1 VTLRLGCD
9 LDGVLADME
18 SELIRHAKALF
29 GEVAF
34 SPPPEPASEQPSHAP
49 SAAPIKPIQTNATG
63 LGAMHMTE
71 GQQRRLWRHVG
82 TLDGF
87 WETLKEIEPGSVE
100 RLAALASE
108 RRWEVIFLTKRPES
122 AGDTAQRQSQRWL
135 QAHGFNL
142 PSVFVVQ
149 GSRGRIADAL
159 KLDVVVDDRADN
171 CLDVVC
177 ESTTRALLVWR
188 EDEALLPA
196 AAKRHGIQVV
206 SSMAECLSLLEQV
219 KGSGREHLGVIG
231 WLKRQLGY
239 DEPDAPSR

>member
-1 VTLRLGCD
+1 MTLRLGCD
-9 LDGVLADME
+9 LDGVFADMD

-29 GEVAF
+29 GEAAF
-34 SPPPEPASEQPSHAP
+34 RIPPAPMPGQPSHAP
-49 SAAPIKPIQTNATG
+49 AAASTQTQTNATG
-63 LGAMHMTE
+63 LGTMDMSE
-71 GQQRRLWRHVG
+71 RQQRRLWRHVEAI
-82 TLDGF
+82 DGF

-122 AGDTAQRQSQRWL
+122 AGHTAQRQSQRWL

-159 KLDVVVDDRADN
+159 KLDFVVDDRPDN
-171 CLDVVC
+171 CVDVVC

-188 EDEALLPA
+188 EDETLLPA
-196 AAKRHGIQVV
+196 GARRPGVQVV

-219 KGSGREHLGVIG
+219 KESGRERPGVVG
-231 WLKRQLGY
+231 WLRRRLGY
-239 DEPDAPSR
+239 DESDAHSR